1 MSKDKTRFETRA
13 IHAGQS
19 PDPSTGAITT
29 PIFQTSTY
37 VQEGVGGHKG
47 YEYSRTDNPTRT
59 ALQECLASLENAKY
73 GLSFASG
80 MSTISTIM
88 NLLKAGDHVVSSDDV
103 YGGTYRI
110 FEQVFR
116 NYDLK
121 YDYVNTSNLS
131 EIESAIK
138 PETKMVWVE
147 TPTNPLLKI
156 TDLKGAAEIC
166 RKHNLI
172 SCVDNTFGT
181 PYFQKPLDY
190 GIDIV
195 MHSVTKFLGGHA
207 DTVGG
212 ALMTSNDKLY
222 DRLKFCQNA
231 VGAIP
236 GPFDCWLVLRGVKT
250 LAVRMERHAQNAG
263 QIANWLEAHPKVR
276 KVIYPGLESHPGHE
290 IAKKQMTGFGGLIS
304 FEIDGSQADAVKF
317 LDNVKLFALAES
329 LGGVESLIEHP
340 GLMTHASIP
349 AEVRH
354 EKGLSD
360 NLIRISVGIEHVDDL
375 IADLDD
381 ALANL

>member
-1 MSKDKTRFETRA
+1 MSKDKTKFETRA
-13 IHAGQS
+13 IHAGQP
-19 PDPSTGAITT
+19 PDPSTGAIAT

-37 VQEGVGGHKG
+37 VQDGVGGHKG

-88 NLLKAGDHVVSSDDV
+88 NLLKAGDHIVSSDDV

-110 FEQVFR
+110 FEEVFR
-116 NYDLK
+116 DYGLK
-121 YDYVNTSNLS
+121 YDYVNISNLS

-156 TDLKGAAEIC
+156 TDLQGVADIC

-172 SCVDNTFGT
+172 SCVDNTFAT

-212 ALMTSNDKLY
+212 ALMTSDDKLY

-236 GPFDCWLVLRGVKT
+236 GPFDCWLVMRGVKT
-250 LAVRMERHAQNAG
+250 LAVRMERHAQNAS

-276 KVIYPGLESHPGHE
+276 KVIYPGLKSHPGHE
-290 IAKKQMTGFGGLIS
+290 IARKQMTGFGGLIS

-340 GLMTHASIP
+340 GLMTHAAIP

-360 NLIRISVGIEHVDDL
+360 SLIRISVGIEHVDDL
-375 IADLDD
+375 IADLDN
-381 ALANL
+381 ALSNL